1 MTIVSYIDECEDWM
15 QVDAGIPGSPMRSPV
30 TICVLDNRGCGH
42 SSSPRS
48 KKDYSTTIMAH
59 DVFAVLVR
67 YLL

>member
-1 MTIVSYIDECEDWM
+1 M